1 MRPPIINAVSKC
13 LEKVAKGLIRDF
25 GEVGN
30 LQTSRD
36 GTGVFVDV
44 AIRRTESLLHDA
56 VHRLYPTANLWMP
69 ISGLVDYGGPDA
81 PVWIISGLDGH
92 RNFSHG
98 LPHFSMSMALKD
110 NGHMVAGIVYDP
122 LRHETFWACRGSG
135 AFLNQTRLRVSGRS
149 QTKHGLLATSSGYTH
164 KSAMMDSP
172 IAALSA
178 HGVGVQ
184 SWGAISLDLAYVASG
199 RYDGFF
205 DYGVSPYVLAAGMLL
220 VKEAGGILTTMDGR
234 LPSLGGDDIIAG
246 NTVSHAL
253 LKSLMGTRK
262 TMETGARDAL

>member
-25 GEVGN
+25 GEIGN
-30 LQTSRD
+30 LQNSRD

-69 ISGLVDYGGPDA
+69 MSGLINYGGDDA

-92 RNFSHG
+92 RNFAHG

-122 LRHETFWACRGSG
+122 LRHETFWAFRGSG
-135 AFLNQTRLRVSGRS
+135 AFLNQTRLRVSTRA
-149 QTKHGLLATSSGYTH
+149 QTKHGLLGTSSGYTQTH
-164 KSAMMDSP
+164 MADSP
-172 IAALSA
+172 IPALAA

-184 SWGAISLDLAYVASG
+184 SWGAISLDLAYVAAG

-205 DYGVSPYVLAAGMLL
+205 DFGVSPHVMAAGMLL
-220 VKEAGGILTTMDGR
+220 VKEAGGSLSTVDGR
-234 LPSLGGDDIIAG
+234 FPLLEGGDDIVAG
-246 NTVSHAL
+246 NSAMHTL
-253 LKSLMGTRK
+253 LKTLMSNTTRSAPID
-262 TMETGARDAL
+262 TI